1 MTMLTGEQIWDTWR
15 QAGQEAHFRITPM
28 PHGGNVREHL
38 ASIKSLVDAPDE
50 LLKAMRLWWAS
61 PAITPDKRSL
71 GMFSFHL
78 TGVLHHLDM
87 GFTHPFGTNPPARLG
102 IRGSKT
108 QDNAASVAAAIAN
121 FQVRES

>member
-1 MTMLTGEQIWDTWR
+1 MVTGEQIWDAWHTTGVE
-15 QAGQEAHFRITPM
+15 AGYRVPLM
-28 PHGGNVREHL
+28 PHGGNVRQHM
-38 ASIKSLVDAPDE
+38 AAIQSLVETQAE
-50 LLKAMRLWWAS
+50 LTQALRLWWAS
-61 PAITPDKRSL
+61 PAVSADKRNL
-71 GMFSFHL
+71 GIFTSQL

-87 GFTHPFGTNPPARLG
+87 GFTHPFGTTPPARLG

>member
-1 MTMLTGEQIWDTWR
+1 MLTGEHIWDAWR
-15 QAGQEAHFRITPM
+15 AAGESAHFRIPPM
-28 PHGGNVREHL
+28 PHGGNVRQHMDV
-38 ASIKSLVDAPDE
+38 IKTLVDTPQE
-50 LLKAMRLWWAS
+50 LAEALRLWWAS

-87 GFTHPFGTNPPARLG
+87 GFTHPFGTTPPARLG